1 MTPSKYQQAI
11 YDTVVNT
18 ACNLIIVAVAGSGKS
33 TTLKHVYSLLKGSR
47 VMLAF
52 NAAIAKE
59 LRDAGMQ
66 AKTFH
71 SLCLQAVLNFKKL
84 RSADDVTGNK
94 LSRII
99 KATFSSDDAHNY
111 GAFCTKL
118 VGLARNNG
126 VGIDGLMPDTF
137 EAWERLVQLHDIDL
151 DDANG
156 CTIERGIELAHW
168 LLEESN
174 NSPMID
180 WDDVLYMAVKFN
192 LPLSKFANVMVDE
205 AQDTNAIQR
214 EIIRRILARQWN
226 DSTVVLGRLIAVGDP
241 AQAIYAFRGA
251 DSNALN
257 LIASEFKCVEM
268 PLSISYRCAPVV
280 VEYARQWVNHIE
292 ANPDRHDIG
301 GVVNLDTDWLLDDF
315 EETDLVICRTTR
327 PLISL
332 AMRRL
337 QARLPV
343 RIMGRDIGEGLIK
356 FIKSMDANSIDDL
369 ETKLLAYKDREVTK
383 AQKAGEDSKIE
394 AINDKVG
401 AIHALMGALTETN
414 RTVDAL
420 FDVLKELF
428 NENKKAVTL
437 ATIHKSKG
445 LEARTVY
452 WLNRSQCPSRW
463 ARQEWQQKQEQ
474 NLMYVA
480 TTRAKVSLRMI
491 EETARAV

>member
-18 ACNLIIVAVAGSGKS
+18 AFNLIIVAVAGSGKS
-33 TTLKHVYSLLKGSR
+33 TTLKHIYNLLRGTR

-52 NAAIAKE
+52 NAAIAAE
-59 LRDAGMQ
+59 LRAAGME

-71 SLCLQAVLNFKKL
+71 SLCLKAVLNFKKL

-94 LSRII
+94 LSRIV
-99 KATFSSDDAHNY
+99 KTTFSSDDAHNY

-126 VGIDGLMPDTF
+126 VGIPGLMPDTR
-137 EAWERLVQLHDIDL
+137 EAWETLVHLHDIDL
-151 DDANG
+151 DTANG
-156 CTIERGIELAHW
+156 CTIERGVELAHW

-174 NSPMID
+174 RSNMID

-192 LPLSKFANVMVDE
+192 LPLPKFLNVLVDE

-214 EIIRRILARQWN
+214 EIIRRILARQWDN
-226 DSTVVLGRLIAVGDP
+226 PEIIIGRLIAVGDP
-241 AQAIYAFRGA
+241 MQAIYGFRGA
-251 DSNALN
+251 DADALD
-257 LIASEFKCVEM
+257 LIAAEFRCTEM
-268 PLSISYRCAPVV
+268 PLSISYRCAPAV
-280 VEYARQWVNHIE
+280 VEYARQWCPQIE
-292 ANPDRHDIG
+292 ANPARTDLG
-301 GVVNLDTDWLLDDF
+301 GVVNLGEDWLLDDF
-315 EETDLVICRTTR
+315 EETDLVVCRTTR

-343 RIMGRDIGEGLIK
+343 RIMGRDIGEGLVK
-356 FIKSMDANSIDDL
+356 FIKSMDAVSIDDL
-369 ETKLLAYKDREVTK
+369 EAKLLAYKDREVTK
-383 AQKAGEDSKIE
+383 AQKDGEDSRIE
-394 AINDKVG
+394 AIQDKVG
-401 AIHALMGALTETN
+401 AIFALMGGLTETN
-414 RTVDAL
+414 RTVEAL
-420 FDVLKELF
+420 FDVLADLF
-428 NENKKAVTL
+428 DEKKKAVTL

-463 ARQEWQQKQEQ
+463 ARQEWQQKQERCLC
-474 NLMYVA
+474 NVA
-480 TTRAKVSLRMI
+480 ATRAKVSLRMI
-491 EETARAV
+491 EEASRAA